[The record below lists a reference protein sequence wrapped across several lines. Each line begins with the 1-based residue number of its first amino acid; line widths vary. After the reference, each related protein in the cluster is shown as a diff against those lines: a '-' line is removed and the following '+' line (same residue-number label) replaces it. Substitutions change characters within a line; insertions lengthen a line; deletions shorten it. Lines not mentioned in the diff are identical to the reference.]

1 MVLLL
6 LATLSWIQTTCL
18 TVECTVKSSHFLIGG
33 SGSSVSSSMVV
44 CRGVCVRNVGNGPF
58 RFSRIGFFKAK
69 ADAMDG
75 SMCDVICENKEILKL
90 YTIGIT
96 PVRGRAITFDP
107 KLKYEEVSKDHNIT
121 ILPKTALVIDFTH
134 DVSFSFVRLGTL
146 DSLTDPSAC
155 RLQMSTSSG
164 YQSISTAQF
173 LTPVFLSFQT
183 GDTENSAFMTANGV
197 YIPPN
202 GVFATSPISFKAAAD
217 KAAADKA
224 AADKAAADKAAADK
238 AAADKAAAD
247 KAAADKAAADKAAA
261 NKAAADKAAA
271 DKAAADKAAVEK
283 AAVEKAAA
291 DKAAAD
297 TPKYPPFKL
306 PLNHGGTLGKINS
319 DGSWTTARSYCGVIL
334 DHVFKGEFTFVLS
347 YYFDGNPEYMKASSH
362 VMVVHPSASTNNFVN
377 KTVDWWNNAI
387 ANFPGYTIGLSHY
400 NFNYGGGQLFPVWV
414 PVTYWQYQRRGNTL
428 ALRNS
433 QTPTGPWNDIKK
445 AAVAANDSVICGV
458 AMIYS
463 HEHEVKVVS
472 IGG

>member
-1 MVLLL
+1 M
-6 LATLSWIQTTCL
+6 QRC
-18 TVECTVKSSHFLIGG
+18 
-33 SGSSVSSSMVV
+33 
-44 CRGVCVRNVGNGPF
+44 
-58 RFSRIGFFKAK
+58 KAK
-69 ADAMDG
+69 ADAIDG
-75 SMCDVICENKEILKL
+75 YMCDVICENKEILKL

-121 ILPKTALVIDFTH
+121 ILPNTALVIDFTR
-134 DVSFSFVRLGTL
+134 DVSFSFVRIGTL

-173 LTPVFLSFQT
+173 STPVFLSFQT

-217 KAAADKA
+217 KAAEDKA

-238 AAADKAAAD
+238 AAVE
-247 KAAADKAAADKAAA
+247 
-261 NKAAADKAAA
+261 
-271 DKAAADKAAVEK
+271 KAAVEK

-319 DGSWTTARSYCGVIL
+319 DGSWTTAQSYCGVIL

-377 KTVDWWNNAI
+377 KTVEWWNNAI

-400 NFNYGGGQLFPVWV
+400 NYNYGGGQLFPVWV

-463 HEHEVKVVS
+463 HVHEVKVVS

>member
-1 MVLLL
+1 MGCALLMVLLL
-6 LATLSWIQTTCL
+6 LATLSLIKTTCL

-33 SGSSVSSSMVV
+33 SGSTSSTSSSVVV
-44 CRGVCVRNVGNGPF
+44 CRGVCVRNVGNSPF

-69 ADAMDG
+69 ADAIDG
-75 SMCDVICENKEILKL
+75 YMCDVICENKETIKL

-217 KAAADKA
+217 KAAAYKA
-224 AADKAAADKAAADK
+224 AADKAAAD
-238 AAADKAAAD
+238 
-247 KAAADKAAADKAAA
+247 
-261 NKAAADKAAA
+261 KAAADKAAA

-291 DKAAAD
+291 DKVAAD

-306 PLNHGGTLGKINS
+306 PLNHGGTLGNINS
-319 DGSWTTARSYCGVIL
+319 DGSWTTAKSYCGVIL
-334 DHVFKGEFTFVLS
+334 DQVFKGEFTFVLS

-377 KTVDWWNNAI
+377 KTVEWWNNAI

-445 AAVAANDSVICGV
+445 ATVAANDSVICGV

-463 HEHEVKVVS
+463 HVHEVKVVS